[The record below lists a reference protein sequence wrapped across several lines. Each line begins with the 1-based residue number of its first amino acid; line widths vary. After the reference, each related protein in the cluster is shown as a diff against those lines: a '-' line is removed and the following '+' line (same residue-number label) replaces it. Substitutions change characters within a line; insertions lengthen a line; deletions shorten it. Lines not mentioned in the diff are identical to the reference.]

1 MGATASVDGGG
12 NDGHAL
18 PYVEAVSVSRPDVLA
33 TRRAAS
39 YGARLPQGWDL
50 PMAPMMLDGP
60 TVRDMRR
67 TTDAPLPLTDGQAIQ
82 MARRLRIEYG
92 IPYRTLAVVMG
103 VYHGQ
108 WSEERHWRYAL
119 RARGV
124 PTMTQMARPQS
135 GR

>member
-12 NDGHAL
+12 YDGHAL

-67 TTDAPLPLTDGQAIQ
+67 TSDPLLPLPDGQAIQ
-82 MARRLRIEYG
+82 MARRLRLDYG
-92 IPYRTLAVVMG
+92 LTYTALAVVMG

-108 WSEERHWRYAL
+108 WFGENRWRDVL

-124 PTMTQMARPQS
+124 PAMTQMARPQ
-135 GR
+135 R